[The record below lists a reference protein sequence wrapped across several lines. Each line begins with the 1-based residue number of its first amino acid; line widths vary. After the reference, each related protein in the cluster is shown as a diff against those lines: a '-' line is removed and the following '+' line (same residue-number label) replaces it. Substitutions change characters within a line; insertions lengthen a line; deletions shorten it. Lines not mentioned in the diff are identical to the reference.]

1 MNNIYIINDVLC
13 DYTGGMAVIAAPT
26 LERCKELFLKE
37 FDDGR
42 RFEISREFEFERAIR
57 GGDYKVVE
65 AANASE
71 GIISYVYGGG

>member
-1 MNNIYIINDVLC
+1 MNNLYIINDVLC
-13 DYTGGMAVIAAPT
+13 DYTSGMVVIAASS
-26 LERCKELFLKE
+26 LERCKELFLDE
-37 FDDGR
+37 FDDGG
-42 RFEISREFEFERAIR
+42 RFELGREFEFERAIR